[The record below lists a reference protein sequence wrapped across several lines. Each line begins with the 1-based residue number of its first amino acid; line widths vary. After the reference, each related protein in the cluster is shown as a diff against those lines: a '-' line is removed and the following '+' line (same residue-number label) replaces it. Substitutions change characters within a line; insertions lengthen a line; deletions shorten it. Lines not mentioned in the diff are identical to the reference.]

1 MPKKKKKSGP
11 RESRGLIN
19 DRGGEK
25 IRPKGIENVY
35 QCPRRRKVQAQGNRE
50 NSSTTKKEKKQQSNG
65 NWRDSVKMDLFKSF
79 LRPSAGEIVKD
90 DAESNSKSDA
100 ESNLS
105 NHCTD
110 HNTCNDSISD
120 IF

>member
-1 MPKKKKKSGP
+1 MESANGNQAEGSSMPEEEKNPGS
-11 RESRGLIN
+11 RELRKLIDN
-19 DRGGEK
+19 QEGETQ
-25 IRPKGIENVY
+25 R
-35 QCPRRRKVQAQGNRE
+35 
-50 NSSTTKKEKKQQSNG
+50 SNG
-65 NWRDSVKMDLFKSF
+65 NWKDSVKMDLFKSF

-90 DAESNSKSDA
+90 DAESNPKTDA
-100 ESNLS
+100 ESKLS